1 MPQPLL
7 DHFHPPLR
15 IRKPWEGVHVMWL
28 ATLVQSLNDGL
39 LPKRFEAEPES
50 HRGTRVQV
58 DVGTYEDEDWRP
70 PAPRNGHGGTAVAA
84 PRYVAP
90 APALA
95 AEVPLA
101 EADVFEVKVY
111 KDSDGWKLAAAIEL
125 VSESNK
131 HDPDGRR
138 TFARKCGSYLAA
150 GVSVVVVDAV
160 TTRTGNPHGELVGV
174 LGLPPGLSWESA
186 TGLSAVSYR
195 TERPAGEPPA
205 GRVRLD
211 VWPHELR
218 LGDPLPTL
226 PLWLA
231 ADLAVPLDLDATYAA
246 ACRSLRLG

>member
-7 DHFHPPLR
+7 DHFRPPLR
-15 IRKPWEGVHVMWL
+15 IRKPWEGVHTMWL
-28 ATLVQSLNDGL
+28 STIVQALNGGL

-50 HRGTRVQV
+50 HRGTRVQI
-58 DVGTYEDEDWRP
+58 DVGTYEDEDWRAP
-70 PAPRNGHGGTAVAA
+70 PPLNGHGGTAVLA
-84 PRYVAP
+84 PPYVAP
-90 APALA
+90 AAVLTT
-95 AEVPLA
+95 EVAMA

-111 KDSDGWKLAAAIEL
+111 KNLDGWKLAAAIEL

-131 HDPDGRR
+131 HDPDSRR
-138 TFARKCGSYLAA
+138 VFARKCGSYLAA
-150 GVSVVVVDAV
+150 GASVVVVDLV
-160 TTRTGNPHGELVGV
+160 TTRTGNFHSELVDV
-174 LGLPPGLSWESA
+174 LNLPPGMGWESA
-186 TGLSAVSYR
+186 SGLSAVAYR
-195 TERPAGEPPA
+195 TERPAGDPPA

-218 LGDPLPTL
+218 VGDPLPTV